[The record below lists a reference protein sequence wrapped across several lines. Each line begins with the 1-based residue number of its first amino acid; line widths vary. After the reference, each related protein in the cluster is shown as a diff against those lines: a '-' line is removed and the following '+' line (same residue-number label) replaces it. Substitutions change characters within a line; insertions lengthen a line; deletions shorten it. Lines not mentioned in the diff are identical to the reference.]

1 MQLRRP
7 ASPFEGCPHAAL
19 SRARDRRRPGR
30 DHLVGDS
37 GNDLLRARDSEPD
50 VIDCSVGFDT
60 VLAELPTHER
70 CNDVLSDHG
79 SIQAFT

>member
-1 MQLRRP
+1 
-7 ASPFEGCPHAAL
+7 
-19 SRARDRRRPGR
+19 
-30 DHLVGDS
+30 
-37 GNDLLRARDSEPD
+37 
-50 VIDCSVGFDT
+50 